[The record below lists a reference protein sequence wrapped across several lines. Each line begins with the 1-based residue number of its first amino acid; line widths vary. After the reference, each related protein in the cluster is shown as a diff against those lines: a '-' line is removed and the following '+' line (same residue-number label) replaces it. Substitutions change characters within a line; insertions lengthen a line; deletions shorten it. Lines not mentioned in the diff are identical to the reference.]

1 MFLRQLDLTIDM
13 AAFMEAASHPGPP
26 PPDDPVP
33 LVAAAAAPPLLAVHV
48 GAPRQLAR
56 LVLAARP
63 RHAALAPALGEECG
77 QGLVVHHN
85 GHGVA
90 HLVTT
95 GQHWAAQGALALTW

>member
-1 MFLRQLDLTIDM
+1 MKLGTIIILLVGQLDLTIDIG
-13 AAFMEAASHPGPP
+13 ASHPGPP

-95 GQHWAAQGALALTW
+95 GQH